1 MERRIPHMKSKDLV
15 RPVFLFDAD
24 CGVCQNS
31 TEMMKQ
37 RINPPVDFRPYQE
50 FDYSSFG
57 ITDKNLNEGPI
68 LISIDS
74 SFLVG
79 PLGIATLLKMS
90 KRPYRYVGQIML
102 MPGIRQLLN
111 KIGPKLYSQRKYL
124 PGASGSCAL
133 SSD

>member
-1 MERRIPHMKSKDLV
+1 MTLNELV

-50 FDYSSFG
+50 FDYSRFG

-68 LISIDS
+68 LISTDS
-74 SFLVG
+74 SFLIG
-79 PLGIATLLKMS
+79 PLGMAKLFKLS
-90 KRPYRYVGQIML
+90 KWPYRYLGQMML
-102 MPGIRQLLN
+102 LPGVRHILS
-111 KIGPKLYSQRKYL
+111 KIGPKLYAQRKYL
-124 PGASGSCAL
+124 PGASGSCAIDL
-133 SSD
+133 E

>member
-1 MERRIPHMKSKDLV
+1 MTMEKLI

-37 RINPPVDFRPYQE
+37 RINPPVDFRPYQG

-57 ITDKNLNEGPI
+57 ISDKNLNEGPI

-74 SFLVG
+74 TFLIG
-79 PLGIATLLKMS
+79 PLGMATLFKLS
-90 KRPYRYVGQIML
+90 KRPYRYLGQMML
-102 MPGIRQLLN
+102 VPGVRHILN
-111 KIGPKLYSQRKYL
+111 KVGPKLYAQRKYL
-124 PGASGSCAL
+124 PGASGSCAINPE
-133 SSD
+133 